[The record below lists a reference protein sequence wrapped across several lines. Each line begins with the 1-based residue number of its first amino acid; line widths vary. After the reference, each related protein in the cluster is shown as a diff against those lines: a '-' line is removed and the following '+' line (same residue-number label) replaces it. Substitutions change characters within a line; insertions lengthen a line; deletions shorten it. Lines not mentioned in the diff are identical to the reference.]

1 MWSLL
6 ITVMYIFRLYVI
18 ILSVFLFVLYVM
30 AYLHTPHH
38 LPAPFLLRFT
48 FLHFGRRKNALPNES
63 NKTLVVPVYF
73 RLLLWHHRTC
83 VWFDPYMFKQAYCGN
98 PLTLCAFTT
107 AHSGYSEIRLPM
119 CVVKR
124 AIGSDSQICLALW
137 VCFILP
143 NASWPNPNL

>member
-1 MWSLL
+1 MIIVDYCNVHIQIICDYFVCFFCLFCMWWL
-6 ITVMYIFRLYVI
+6 IC
-18 ILSVFLFVLYVM
+18 
-30 AYLHTPHH
+30 TPHIVCR
-38 LPAPFLLRFT
+38 PRSFYG
-48 FLHFGRRKNALPNES
+48 LHFYI
-63 NKTLVVPVYF
+63 LVAERMHYQMNRTKPVYF

-107 AHSGYSEIRLPM
+107 AHIGYSEIRLPM

-124 AIGSDSQICLALW
+124 AIGSDSQICLTLW